1 MRSLLLTH
9 VLEHSVALVED
20 KHLEVIHVKRL
31 VFDEGQDSSWG
42 SHDNVWLSITLE
54 ELHVL
59 LDWLPTV
66 NDFGADIFHELRE
79 TDEFSFDLVGKLSVV
94 AEDDS

>member
-1 MRSLLLTH
+1 M
-9 VLEHSVALVED
+9 
-20 KHLEVIHVKRL
+20 
-31 VFDEGQDSSWG
+31 
-42 SHDNVWLSITLE
+42 WLSITLE

>member
-1 MRSLLLTH
+1 M
-9 VLEHSVALVED
+9 
-20 KHLEVIHVKRL
+20 
-31 VFDEGQDSSWG
+31 
-42 SHDNVWLSITLE
+42 WLSIALE

-66 NDFGADIFHELRE
+66 NDLCADIFHELRE
-79 TDEFSFDLVGKLSVV
+79 TDEFSFDLVGKFSVV